1 MDKYVL
7 ILLIHWQGRKDVNQ
21 SMLEK
26 SYSLALNGRDEC
38 RAGEGAGEVVA

>member
-7 ILLIHWQGRKDVNQ
+7 ILLIHRQGRKDVNQ

-26 SYSLALNGRDEC
+26 SYSLAFIG